1 MFLWVFLSNLE
12 KFNLEVF
19 LNKFKSSKCEKIAR
33 QKCIAKY
40 SASQWLFDLLI
51 SKTVNWLGL
60 ILGN

>member
-40 SASQWLFDLLI
+40 SASQ
-51 SKTVNWLGL
+51 
-60 ILGN
+60 